1 MTNEVTSYS
10 SLLLIVLT
18 ATIVPLVVKKIKIL
32 AVPIVVGEIIA
43 GIIIGKSGLNLIH
56 GNISLDFLADFGF
69 AFLMFLSGLEI
80 DLKFLSIKKVNCQNQ
95 WYRTPLVL
103 SSLLFLGTLMLGF
116 CLVYVMGLF
125 GVVSNKVIMTLI
137 LSTTSLGVVVPTL
150 KEKKLL
156 GTEYGQTI
164 LFSALVADFATMFL
178 ITLFV
183 SWYSSNNSL
192 HMLLISFI
200 FFAFYI
206 FYKIGHKIMK
216 MKIIDELADGTS
228 QIKVRI
234 AFVLILAFISLAQI
248 LGVEMI
254 LGAFLAGV
262 IVSSL
267 NERGTSQIYN
277 KLDAIG
283 YGFFISIF
291 FIRVGANFEVQTVL
305 RNPKSIY
312 LLPALLI
319 TAYLVKIVPS
329 LILKLIFKLNFSWRE
344 TLAGGALL
352 SSRISLIIAASSI
365 GVRLGLVSNEINGAV
380 ILLAIITCTI
390 SPLLFNH
397 LFHAHTK

>member
-1 MTNEVTSYS
+1 
-10 SLLLIVLT
+10 
-18 ATIVPLVVKKIKIL
+18 
-32 AVPIVVGEIIA
+32 
-43 GIIIGKSGLNLIH
+43 
-56 GNISLDFLADFGF
+56 
-69 AFLMFLSGLEI
+69 
-80 DLKFLSIKKVNCQNQ
+80 
-95 WYRTPLVL
+95 
-103 SSLLFLGTLMLGF
+103 
-116 CLVYVMGLF
+116 
-125 GVVSNKVIMTLI
+125 
-137 LSTTSLGVVVPTL
+137 
-150 KEKKLL
+150 
-156 GTEYGQTI
+156 
-164 LFSALVADFATMFL
+164 
-178 ITLFV
+178 
-183 SWYSSNNSL
+183 
-192 HMLLISFI
+192 
-200 FFAFYI
+200 
-206 FYKIGHKIMK
+206 MK

-329 LILKLIFKLNFSWRE
+329 LIFKLNFSWRE

-397 LFHAHTK
+397 LFHAQTK